1 MDHTYDKYMEQATK
15 AKEIVVL
22 LENELH
28 YLRMTLEGQPNNAN
42 VHQEIRRKMLDL
54 TITNNELEHCQ
65 SVIERRMSQIRKID
79 ENKYY

>member
-22 LENELH
+22 LENELYH
-28 YLRMTLEGQPNNAN
+28 LRITLEGQPNNTN
-42 VHQEIRRKMLDL
+42 IHQEIRRKMLDL

-65 SVIERRMSQIRKID
+65 SVIERRMSQIKKID